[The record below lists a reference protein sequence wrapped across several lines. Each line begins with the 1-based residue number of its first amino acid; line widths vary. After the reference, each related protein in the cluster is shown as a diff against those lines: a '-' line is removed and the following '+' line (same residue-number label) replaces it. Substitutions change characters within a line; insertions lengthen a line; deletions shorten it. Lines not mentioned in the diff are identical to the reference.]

1 MSEAPDFEK
10 VRLGSVGLGWWGGVL
25 ANGAAAGDEATVV
38 SCFARTPETRQ
49 KFADERGVRQ
59 AASFEEML
67 GDDEI
72 EGILLATSHVS
83 HADLIEAAAA
93 AGKHVFVE
101 KPFTLSVDDGKRA
114 IAAAEKAG
122 IVLQVG
128 HNKRRQPANRRI
140 KELIDSGELGSVVM
154 VETHQNAPKALEF
167 KSEYWRS
174 SREES
179 PLGSMT
185 SLGVHM
191 LDTMHYLLG
200 RVERVFA
207 FSNTVLESPPI
218 DHVTSI
224 VLEFESGQQGYLGT
238 SFVVSPA
245 VDVTV
250 RGTGGTVSNTE
261 DGTKLFRQAP
271 SGMARESEDIETL
284 DTIADEISE
293 FARAIRG
300 GPSPE
305 TGGAEGLEVVSVL
318 AAAVASVES
327 GKAEAVADFR

>member
-1 MSEAPDFEK
+1 MSDVADFEK
-10 VRLGSVGLGWWGGVL
+10 VRLGLVGLGMWGGVL
-25 ANGAAAGDEATVV
+25 ADGAADGSEATIV

-49 KFADERGVRQ
+49 KFADERGFRQ

-67 GDDEI
+67 NDDEI

-83 HADLIEAAAA
+83 HADLIEAAAG

-101 KPFTLSVDDGKRA
+101 KPFTLDVADGKRA
-114 IAAAEKAG
+114 IAAAEAAG

-128 HNKRRQPANRRI
+128 HNRRRQPANRRI
-140 KELIDSGELGSVVM
+140 KELIDTGELGSVIM
-154 VETHQNAPKALEF
+154 VETHQNAPMALNF
-167 KSEYWRS
+167 KSEYWRA

-191 LDTMHYLLG
+191 LDTIHYLLG

-207 FSNTVLESPPI
+207 FSNRVLDAPAI

-238 SFVVSPA
+238 SFVVPPTVA
-245 VDVTV
+245 VTV
-250 RGTGGTVSNTE
+250 RGTGGTVWNDE

-271 SGMARESEDIETL
+271 SEKTKTSEDIDVINTV
-284 DTIADEISE
+284 ADEVSE

-300 GPSPE
+300 GPAPE
-305 TGGAEGLEVVSVL
+305 TGGAEGLEVVYVL
-318 AAAVASVES
+318 SAATASVES
-327 GKAEAVADFR
+327 GKAELVSDFR